1 MTPDVTT
8 SLTSATSVAIYLPP
22 DPSFPLV
29 AAGLGVYLS
38 LKSRGTSVDIVCP
51 TPMTVAMNRLV
62 GVDQIKTELPGRNLV
77 ISFDYVKDAIEKV
90 SYNVENGKFNLL
102 VQPKAGHQPLSADNV
117 GFKLAGNSPDLVVLV
132 GNASIPLPADLPAK
146 ASATAGA
153 SAKADDTGPKLPT
166 LSLVPNDSHPLAAET
181 AAMIQTANLPLDQ
194 DIAGNLLQGLADETG
209 RFNTATADDFSAAAN
224 LTRHGGSLNQTL
236 ASSAGSIKPDSEIQ
250 PSQWTG
256 PKIFHS
262 GDVI

>member
-1 MTPDVTT
+1 MPTSDVTT
-8 SLTSATSVAIYLPP
+8 SLTSAASVAIYLPA
-22 DPSFPLV
+22 DPSFSLV

-38 LKSRGTSVDIVCP
+38 LKSKGTSVDIVCP

-62 GVDQIKTELPGRNLV
+62 GVDRIKTELPGRNLV

-102 VQPKAGHQPLSADNV
+102 VQPKPGHQPLSPENV

-132 GNASIPLPADLPAK
+132 GNAS
-146 ASATAGA
+146 AG
-153 SAKADDTGPKLPT
+153 DTGQNLPT
-166 LSLVPNDSHPLAAET
+166 LSLIQNDSRSLAAET
-181 AAMIQTANLPLDQ
+181 AALLGEANLPLDQ
-194 DIAGNLLQGLADETG
+194 DIAGNLLQGLAAETDN
-209 RFNTATADDFSAAAN
+209 FTAAGADDFAAGANLARHGASLSQTPIYSAAK
-224 LTRHGGSLNQTL
+224 T
-236 ASSAGSIKPDSEIQ
+236 KPDSEPQ
-250 PSQWTG
+250 PTQWTG

>member
-1 MTPDVTT
+1 MTSDVAA
-8 SLTSATSVAIYLPP
+8 SLTSAASVAIYLPP
-22 DPSFPLV
+22 DPAFSLV

-38 LKSRGTSVDIVCP
+38 LKSKGTSVDIVCP

-102 VQPKAGHQPLSADNV
+102 VQPKAGHQPLSAENV

-132 GNASIPLPADLPAK
+132 GNAPAPE
-146 ASATAGA
+146 ASQN
-153 SAKADDTGPKLPT
+153 LPT
-166 LSLVPNDSHPLAAET
+166 LSLIQNDSRSLAAET
-181 AAMIQTANLPLDQ
+181 AALLGEANLPLDQ

-209 RFNTATADDFSAAAN
+209 RFTAATADDFAQAAN
-224 LTRHGGSLNQTL
+224 LAARGASLSQT
-236 ASSAGSIKPDSEIQ
+236 SIYSAANTKSDSEPQ
-250 PSQWTG
+250 TAQWAG

>member
-1 MTPDVTT
+1 MTSDVTT
-8 SLTSATSVAIYLPP
+8 SITSASAVAIYLPA

-29 AAGLGVYLS
+29 AAGLGLYLS
-38 LKSRGTSVDIVCP
+38 LKSKGTSVDIVCP

-102 VQPKAGHQPLSADNV
+102 VQPKPGHQPLSADNV
-117 GFKLAGNSPDLVVLV
+117 GFKLAGNSADLVVLV
-132 GNASIPLPADLPAK
+132 GNASPPDAGQNLPAI
-146 ASATAGA
+146 
-153 SAKADDTGPKLPT
+153 
-166 LSLVPNDSHPLAAET
+166 SLIQNDSRSLAAET
-181 AAMIQTANLPLDQ
+181 AALLGEANLPLDQ

-209 RFNTATADDFSAAAN
+209 RFASATADDFASAAN
-224 LTRHGGSLNQTL
+224 LARHGAVLSQTPVY
-236 ASSAGSIKPDSEIQ
+236 SADKSKLDTQAEAA
-250 PSQWTG
+250 QWTG

>member
-1 MTPDVTT
+1 MPSSDITA

-29 AAGLGVYLS
+29 AAGLSVYLS
-38 LKSRGTSVDIVCP
+38 LKSKGTSVDIICP

-90 SYNVENGKFNLL
+90 SYNVEDGKFNLL
-102 VQPKAGHQPLSADNV
+102 VQPKSGHQPLSADNV
-117 GFKLAGNSPDLVVLV
+117 SFKLAGSSADLAVLV
-132 GNASIPLPADLPAK
+132 GDASVP
-146 ASATAGA
+146 
-153 SAKADDTGPKLPT
+153 DTGQNLPT
-166 LSLVPNDSHPLAAET
+166 LSLIKNDSRSLAAET
-181 AAMIQTANLPLDQ
+181 ANLLESAGLPLDQ
-194 DIAGNLLQGLADETG
+194 DIAGNLLRGLADETD
-209 RFNTATADDFSAAAN
+209 RFAAATADDFASAAGLA
-224 LTRHGGSLNQTL
+224 RHGAVLSQTPVY
-236 ASSAGSIKPDSEIQ
+236 SADKSKLDTQAGAG
-250 PSQWTG
+250 QWTG